1 MDMGDQARRFPSMP
15 KRSLEDRLNAHP
27 RLRQRFDAI
36 LDIAE
41 NVDGNAKTADEAERR
56 AIEEIRR
63 LGNEV
68 LTGWAE
74 SREEE
79 EAREV
84 ETREPPA
91 RVKGHGK
98 KTSGGTRH
106 SG

>member
-1 MDMGDQARRFPSMP
+1 MGGQVRRFPMQR
-15 KRSLEDRLNAHP
+15 RSLEDRLKGHP
-27 RLRQRFDAI
+27 RLRQRVAAI

-41 NVDGNAKTADEAERR
+41 NVAGDAKTADEAERR
-56 AIEEIRR
+56 AIEEVRR
-63 LGNEV
+63 LGNEL
-68 LTGWAE
+68 LTAWAE
-74 SREEE
+74 TRQE
-79 EAREV
+79 EAAREA

>member
-1 MDMGDQARRFPSMP
+1 MA
-15 KRSLEDRLNAHP
+15 KRSLEDRLKGHP
-27 RLRQRFDAI
+27 RLRQRVDAI

-41 NVDGNAKTADEAERR
+41 NVGGDAKTADEAERR
-56 AIEEIRR
+56 AIEEVRR

-79 EAREV
+79 ESREV

-106 SG
+106 SV